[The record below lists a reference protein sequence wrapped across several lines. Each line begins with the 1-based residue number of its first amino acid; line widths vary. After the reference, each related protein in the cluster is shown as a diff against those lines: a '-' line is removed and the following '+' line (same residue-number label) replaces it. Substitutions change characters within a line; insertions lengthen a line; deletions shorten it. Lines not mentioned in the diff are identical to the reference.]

1 MDFRTCEQLEVT
13 MKDKPLT
20 VTFHLGGKQI
30 DKLMDDEK
38 KRIAQRISIGMTSYY
53 EEHPSE
59 INRRKLC

>member
-1 MDFRTCEQLEVT
+1 

-30 DKLMDDEK
+30 DKLTDDEK